1 MRVCI
6 PTFLTTS
13 QKAGIAFYTINLIQ
27 ALQEIDSENEYFLL
41 TYIGNDSMFEINKPN
56 FRKVLVPFK
65 ERSRLHLRLF
75 VFYYHTFRLRSFI
88 KKNNIDL
95 IHIPSTWFV
104 NSSYPTLITIH
115 DVVEFK
121 IIRYSKVF
129 SRIKQLMVKTA
140 LKNARKIFTVS
151 KSSKEDICSLGGK
164 SEKVVVTYNG
174 VNKNEINITSDE
186 VRNKLNKY
194 KLSPRKYFIF
204 VGTAQFH
211 KNIPRLIYAFDKLNN
226 DFPEFK
232 LVLAGK
238 KDNACNEIED
248 AILSS
253 GKSGQILQLDYIDDV
268 TKQVLIKESAAF
280 VFISL
285 HEGFGMPILEANL
298 LEAPLIVSNS
308 SSLPEIAGNTALYV
322 DPLNIDDIYNK
333 MKLIIEDDQLKK
345 NLIASAKSNLE
356 RFNWRETAK
365 ITKDTYLKYSKC
377 N

>member
-1 MRVCI
+1 M
-6 PTFLTTS
+6 
-13 QKAGIAFYTINLIQ
+13 
-27 ALQEIDSENEYFLL
+27 
-41 TYIGNDSMFEINKPN
+41 
-56 FRKVLVPFK
+56 
-65 ERSRLHLRLF
+65 
-75 VFYYHTFRLRSFI
+75 
-88 KKNNIDL
+88 
-95 IHIPSTWFV
+95 
-104 NSSYPTLITIH
+104 
-115 DVVEFK
+115 
-121 IIRYSKVF
+121 
-129 SRIKQLMVKTA
+129 
-140 LKNARKIFTVS
+140 
-151 KSSKEDICSLGGK
+151 
-164 SEKVVVTYNG
+164 
-174 VNKNEINITSDE
+174 
-186 VRNKLNKY
+186 
-194 KLSPRKYFIF
+194 SPRKYFIF